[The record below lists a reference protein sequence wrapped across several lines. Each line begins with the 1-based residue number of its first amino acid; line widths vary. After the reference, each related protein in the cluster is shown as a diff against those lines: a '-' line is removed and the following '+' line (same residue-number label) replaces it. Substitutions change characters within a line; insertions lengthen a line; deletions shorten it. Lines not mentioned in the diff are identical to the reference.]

1 MAGRLNNVASRGYN
15 CHMKTVGIRE
25 LKDRLSEYVR
35 RANAGEEILVTDR
48 GRVVAELRKPGS
60 TRLDSPYPA
69 LIAWAMEGKAR
80 IGGKNR
86 ADLYPALGSVLPAGQ
101 AARLLDQERGER

>member
-1 MAGRLNNVASRGYN
+1 ML
-15 CHMKTVGIRE
+15 TVGIRE

-60 TRLDSPYPA
+60 THLEAPYPA
-69 LIAWAMEGKAR
+69 LMAWALAGKAR
-80 IGGKNR
+80 IGARNR
-86 ADLYPALGSVLPAGQ
+86 ADLYPELRSLLPEGQ
-101 AARLLDQERGER
+101 AGKLLDAERGER